1 MGLLHARHIL
11 GMDDLSRQDIFKIL
25 QLAKK
30 FKTSPSSTPTLQNK
44 TIVNLFFEPSTRT
57 RSSFEIAAKRLG
69 ATSINI
75 TGAQSST
82 VKGETLIDTAKNIE
96 AMNPDAIIL
105 RHSSSGAPYVLSQ
118 TLKTPIINAGDGFHE
133 HPTQAL
139 LDLFTIEEAKGKI
152 SGLKVLIV
160 GDIAHSR
167 VARSN
172 IYGLKKM
179 GAHTIVCGPP
189 TLIPPAMT
197 QLGVEV
203 SYDLKASV
211 QKADVIMMLRI
222 QEERQDRIQFPSKK
236 EYIRYFGLNSET
248 VKLAKKDV
256 IIMHPGPLNR
266 GIEISPDVADG
277 PYSVILNQVT
287 NGVVVRMAL
296 LYLLMGPQARGGKH
310 ATAH

>member
-1 MGLLHARHIL
+1 MEAFHPRHIL

-25 QLAKK
+25 ALAKK
-30 FKTSPSSTPTLQNK
+30 FKSSQNTAPLLKGK

-57 RSSFEIAAKRLG
+57 RSSFEIAAKRLS
-69 ATSINI
+69 ATILNI
-75 TGAQSST
+75 TGPQSST

-96 AMNPDAIIL
+96 AMNPDVIII

-139 LDLFTIEEAKGKI
+139 LDIFTIEEVKGKL

-172 IYGLKKM
+172 ITGLKKM
-179 GAHTIVCGPP
+179 GAQVIVCGPP
-189 TLIPPAMT
+189 TLIPPAIT
-197 QLGVEV
+197 RLGVEV
-203 SYDLKASV
+203 SYDLKKCV

-222 QEERQDRIQFPSKK
+222 QEERQDHIQFPSKK
-236 EYIRYFGLNSET
+236 EYIQYFGLNSET
-248 VKLAKKDV
+248 LKLAKKDV

-266 GIEISPDVADG
+266 GIEISSEVADG

-296 LYLLMGPQARGGKH
+296 LVWLMGEKRASTH
-310 ATAH
+310 

>member
-1 MGLLHARHIL
+1 MLCGAFAALRTAGPRATKDPPDAGNAQTPHPPLLR
-11 GMDDLSRQDIFKIL
+11 SRESV
-25 QLAKK
+25 A
-30 FKTSPSSTPTLQNK
+30 
-44 TIVNLFFEPSTRT
+44 
-57 RSSFEIAAKRLG
+57 RLG
-69 ATSINI
+69 
-75 TGAQSST
+75 
-82 VKGETLIDTAKNIE
+82 
-96 AMNPDAIIL
+96 AMNPDAIII

-152 SGLKVLIV
+152 AGLKVLIV

-179 GAHTIVCGPP
+179 GAHIIVCGPP

-197 QLGVEV
+197 KLGVEV
-203 SYDLKASV
+203 SYDLKSSV

-236 EYIRYFGLNSET
+236 EYVQYFGLNSET
-248 VKLAKKDV
+248 LKLAKKDV

-266 GIEISPDVADG
+266 GIEISPEVADS

-296 LYLLMGPQARGGKH
+296 LYLLMGPRAIGGKH
-310 ATAH
+310 AAAH

>member
-1 MGLLHARHIL
+1 MAPRVTTLQGRHIL

-25 QLAKK
+25 ALAKK
-30 FKTSPSSTPTLQNK
+30 FKISKNTPPLLTGK

-75 TGAQSST
+75 TGAGSST
-82 VKGETLIDTAKNIE
+82 VKGETLIDTARNIE
-96 AMNPDAIIL
+96 AMNPDAIII

-152 SGLKVLIV
+152 AGLKVLIV

-179 GAHTIVCGPP
+179 GALP
-189 TLIPPAMT
+189 
-197 QLGVEV
+197 
-203 SYDLKASV
+203 
-211 QKADVIMMLRI
+211 
-222 QEERQDRIQFPSKK
+222 
-236 EYIRYFGLNSET
+236 
-248 VKLAKKDV
+248 
-256 IIMHPGPLNR
+256 
-266 GIEISPDVADG
+266 
-277 PYSVILNQVT
+277 ILF
-287 NGVVVRMAL
+287 
-296 LYLLMGPQARGGKH
+296 
-310 ATAH
+310 